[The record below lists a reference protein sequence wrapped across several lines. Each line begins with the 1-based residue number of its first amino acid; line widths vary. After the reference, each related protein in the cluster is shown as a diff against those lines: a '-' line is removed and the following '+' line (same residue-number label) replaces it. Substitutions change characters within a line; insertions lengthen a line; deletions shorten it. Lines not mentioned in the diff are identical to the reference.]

1 MNVSKTDYPRKL
13 TPTKLNDSIVCP
25 RSTWFI
31 YMYSVFRVHI
41 VKLGEWR
48 PKNLHVRGRSDCML
62 LLVIDVQSVQ
72 YKQSRKD
79 LKKKQQLAI
88 MHAVP
93 VQYLDFPFRSH
104 NFMWYI
110 FFYIVHNHCNS
121 KTLVTNFLTNIID

>member
-13 TPTKLNDSIVCP
+13 TPTKLNDSIVCL

-79 LKKKQQLAI
+79 FKK
-88 MHAVP
+88 
-93 VQYLDFPFRSH
+93 
-104 NFMWYI
+104 N
-110 FFYIVHNHCNS
+110 NN
-121 KTLVTNFLTNIID
+121 